1 MESEVQ
7 QIQGT
12 NTAPKVVSTVYR
24 VLCIR
29 IYFRILTVLQQL
41 LFIYTLEY
49 CSSYWWSEF
58 FVPVYSNADCVQF
71 HF

>member
-29 IYFRILTVLQQL
+29 IYFRILSVLQQL
-41 LFIYTLEY
+41 LYTYVLE
-49 CSSYWWSEF
+49 
-58 FVPVYSNADCVQF
+58 
-71 HF
+71 